1 MESLREIKEQL
12 KACTSNQEYEAKKSN
27 YIRKCEEV
35 LQGLQVQTS
44 SSSSMFGICII
55 WADQATNKVQE
66 LNQLK
71 FEERQITQRM
81 ESNKRKAM
89 SKDIS
94 PSEKVAILQ
103 IIEEDGQ
110 ILKKN
115 YEKQKE
121 ISNKFNFDPSKKAND
136 LIEKMKRAIEKRNR
150 GNSSSGGNKGN
161 QTDSDDSDSD
171 DEITENR
178 GENPRTTP
186 LNQEQNRQL
195 LTIALLA
202 GASYYFFLYLPK
214 KRSKAIQEIK
224 TMLQNSNV
232 NLNDLNK
239 CYSSS
244 QINLFAKEMKRE
256 IQQKATVSQ
265 GKSIEELRKEA
276 ITNIENFAEKELRL
290 APSLEKDLKK
300 FYKRIKQA
308 TNNDISIIEQ
318 ESVDFI
324 IQEKIKIQGLH

>member
-1 MESLREIKEQL
+1 MTRYSAEELERIFRDAGRIRKGKEEFKDDAGYWDGGACNWGGTHNLKEDCQTLATSFNKMESLREIKEQL
-12 KACTSNQEYEAKKSN
+12 KACTSNQEYEAKKAN

-55 WADQATNKVQE
+55 WADQATNKGVISKLNVCREGLIKLKENLQRETYKWVQE

-178 GENPRTTP
+178 DENPKTTP
-186 LNQEQNRQL
+186 LNQEVNDNQPTNWWSENQELLLIISGLLLIAYLYYQN
-195 LTIALLA
+195 
-202 GASYYFFLYLPK
+202 
-214 KRSKAIQEIK
+214 EK
-224 TMLQNSNV
+224 T
-232 NLNDLNK
+232 
-239 CYSSS
+239 
-244 QINLFAKEMKRE
+244 E
-256 IQQKATVSQ
+256 
-265 GKSIEELRKEA
+265 
-276 ITNIENFAEKELRL
+276 
-290 APSLEKDLKK
+290 
-300 FYKRIKQA
+300 
-308 TNNDISIIEQ
+308 
-318 ESVDFI
+318 
-324 IQEKIKIQGLH
+324 

>member
-1 MESLREIKEQL
+1 MTRYSAEELERQFKQVAKLRKGKKEYEDDAGYWDGGKCNWGASHNLKEDCETIAKSFNQIESLIEIKKDLQ
-12 KACTSNQEYEAKKSN
+12 KCTSSQEYEAKKAN
-27 YIRKCEEV
+27 YIRKCEESIN
-35 LQGLQVQTS
+35 GLQTQTS

-55 WADQATNKVQE
+55 WADQATNKGVISKLNVCREGLTKLKSDLQRETYKWVQE

-94 PSEKVAILQ
+94 PSEKVTILQ

-150 GNSSSGGNKGN
+150 RNSSSGGNKGN
-161 QTDSDDSDSD
+161 QTDSDDSDSE

-178 GENPRTTP
+178 DENPRTTP
-186 LNQEQNRQL
+186 LNQEVNDNQPIDWWKENQELLLITSGLL
-195 LTIALLA
+195 LTAYL
-202 GASYYFFLYLPK
+202 YY
-214 KRSKAIQEIK
+214 QNEK
-224 TMLQNSNV
+224 T
-232 NLNDLNK
+232 
-239 CYSSS
+239 
-244 QINLFAKEMKRE
+244 E
-256 IQQKATVSQ
+256 
-265 GKSIEELRKEA
+265 
-276 ITNIENFAEKELRL
+276 
-290 APSLEKDLKK
+290 
-300 FYKRIKQA
+300 
-308 TNNDISIIEQ
+308 
-318 ESVDFI
+318 
-324 IQEKIKIQGLH
+324 

>member
-1 MESLREIKEQL
+1 MTRYSAEELERIFRDAGRIRKGKEEFKDDAGYWDGGACNWGGTHNLKEDCQTLATSFNKMESLREIKEQL

-55 WADQATNKVQE
+55 WADQATNKGVISKLNICQESLIKLKSDLQRENYKWVQE

-103 IIEEDGQ
+103 AIEEDGR

-121 ISNKFNFDPSKKAND
+121 ISNKFNFDPNKKVND
-136 LIEKMKRAIEKRNR
+136 LIEKMKRVIEKRNR
-150 GNSSSGGNKGN
+150 SNSGSGGDKGN
-161 QTDSDDSDSD
+161 QTDSGDSDSD

-178 GENPRTTP
+178 GENSRTTP
-186 LNQEQNRQL
+186 LNQEVNDNQPTNWWQENQELLLITSGLLLIAYLYYQNE
-195 LTIALLA
+195 
-202 GASYYFFLYLPK
+202 
-214 KRSKAIQEIK
+214 KAE
-224 TMLQNSNV
+224 
-232 NLNDLNK
+232 
-239 CYSSS
+239 
-244 QINLFAKEMKRE
+244 
-256 IQQKATVSQ
+256 
-265 GKSIEELRKEA
+265 
-276 ITNIENFAEKELRL
+276 
-290 APSLEKDLKK
+290 
-300 FYKRIKQA
+300 
-308 TNNDISIIEQ
+308 
-318 ESVDFI
+318 
-324 IQEKIKIQGLH
+324 